1 MNFMTYLIEEKPIHL
16 EIFHK
21 GFIATLNFYM
31 FSFNL
36 NFLDVAL
43 CAIILISTS
52 LMTLICFIM

>member
-43 CAIILISTS
+43 CAMILISPH
-52 LMTLICFIM
+52 

>member
-16 EIFHK
+16 EIFQE
-21 GFIATLNFYM
+21 GLIVALNFYM

-43 CAIILISTS
+43 CAMILISTS